1 MDIHLPKVPHSLRE
15 LAKEI
20 AIIVL
25 GVLIALFF
33 EQMVQDWEW
42 RQKVRAAD
50 RAMREEL
57 LNDDGPEIY
66 VDAAIHPCIVSRLN
80 AIRSAV
86 ESDKPRAEIA
96 KLIDDFWTP
105 FYTYDSTAYT
115 AAEASQVSFHF
126 DPKQLYPFTQVYAS
140 MPIVNQINA
149 LQAHDTAALKAFRR
163 TGGAVSGEEADR
175 VLAAVEALR
184 SDDHTMWF
192 GAQFTL
198 PFIRSVG
205 PVNREFTQMTMRAMR
220 RHYGDC
226 VKDLPPDFPEHLPA
240 GDLSSS

>member
-1 MDIHLPKVPHSLRE
+1 MDFHLPKVPHSWRE

-33 EQMVQDWEW
+33 EQLVQEWDW
-42 RQKVRAAD
+42 RQKVQAAD
-50 RAMREEL
+50 RAMRDEL

-66 VDAAIHPCIVSRLN
+66 VDAAIHPCIVSRLD

-86 ESDKPRAEIA
+86 ESGKPRAEIA
-96 KLIDDFWTP
+96 KLTADFWTP

-149 LQAHDTAALKAFRR
+149 LQARDTAALKAFRR

-175 VLAAVEALR
+175 VLGAVEALR

-192 GAQFTL
+192 GAEFIV

-205 PVNREFTQMTMRAMR
+205 TLNRQYTQMTMQTMR
-220 RHYGDC
+220 RHYGSC
-226 VKDLPPDFPEHLPA
+226 VKDLPPDFPTRVPP
-240 GDLSSS
+240 DY